1 MGCMSSKYADTSG
14 GEVIQKKLS
23 DTQTSNSSTTGSQNA
38 RVPVLENWLNI
49 VLRGKPQNV
58 ESSGVRV
65 KGNSTSGGNDIKVL
79 LLGAGDSG
87 KTTIMKQMRLLYS
100 PGFSQ
105 VVRKQYRVMIF
116 ENIISSLCLLLEAMD
131 NSNVS
136 LLPENEK
143 YRAVILRKH
152 TSQPNEPF
160 SPEIYEAVHALTLD
174 TKLRTVQ
181 SCGTNLSLLDNFYY
195 YQDHIDRIF
204 DPQYI
209 PSDQDILHCRIKT
222 TGISEETFLL
232 NRHHYRFFDVGG
244 QRSERRKW
252 IHCFENVTALLFLVS
267 LAGYDQC
274 LVEDNSGNQ
283 MQEALLLWDSIC
295 NSSWFSES
303 AMILFLNKLDLF
315 KRKGSHFP
323 IQKHF
328 PDYQEVGSTPT
339 FVQTQCPLADNAVR
353 SGMYYFYLKF
363 ESLNRIASRSCY
375 CHFTTATDTSLL
387 QRVMV
392 SVQDTIMSNNLQS
405 LMF

>member
-1 MGCMSSKYADTSG
+1 MGCMSSKYADSTGGDVIKKKQVKLESQGRGTSPEG
-14 GEVIQKKLS
+14 
-23 DTQTSNSSTTGSQNA
+23 DRN
-38 RVPVLENWLNI
+38 PVKEHWLNI
-49 VLRGKPQNV
+49 VLRGKPQNQNAGA
-58 ESSGVRV
+58 SNQN
-65 KGNSTSGGNDIKVL
+65 GNKNDNEIKVL

-100 PGFSQ
+100 PGFNQ
-105 VVRKQYRVMIF
+105 AARRQYRIMIF
-116 ENIISSLCLLLEAMD
+116 ENIITSVCLLMDAME
-131 NSNVS
+131 NSGMS

-143 YRAVILRKH
+143 YRPIILRKQ
-152 TSQPNEPF
+152 TIQVNEPF
-160 SPEIYEAVHALTLD
+160 PADLYEALRALTLD
-174 TKLRTVQ
+174 PKIRTAQ
-181 SCGTNLSLLDNFYY
+181 NCGTNLSLLDNFYY

-204 DPQYI
+204 DPQYL

-232 NRHHYRFFDVGG
+232 NRHKYRFFDVGG

-252 IHCFENVTALLFLVS
+252 IHCFESVTALLFLVS

-295 NSSWFSES
+295 NSSWFAES

-315 KRKGSHFP
+315 KRKVHISP
-323 IQKHF
+323 IQQYF
-328 PDYQEVGSTPT
+328 PDYQETPSTPT
-339 FVQTQCPLADNAVR
+339 FVQTQCPFSDNAVK